1 MDGEAAPFLASQFAG
16 KLQYLLI
23 PLNDT
28 FQLLDVKSPISP
40 RIGKNW
46 RLSSS
51 SNAFNKSLQSVL
63 QITSLYPRSQATFCN
78 DYYVVSHVLD
88 RKIVISEESIAK
100 LLGMEFQQGKR
111 IKNVDA
117 NVPGMRKLVNFSI
130 YDNLTMDR
138 TKYAIKDLKPQMKIW
153 QNIFISCI
161 HPRTGETDYL
171 NATQKVIMYYI
182 SRGEPVCLPFLL
194 FNYLKECVEKSRTT
208 GGENKMS
215 ISYIPYGRLL
225 SDIFT
230 QNRLVKA
237 LFDLGLHDD
246 LAMTIGD
253 PLNGTKLKRM
263 QIIEKF
269 QIEPKEDT
277 SEEIH
282 QKNYPVNDF
291 PLCKPS
297 DPKGKGILIEKTKKI
312 KAASKSVVIREP
324 VPEPSP
330 ERTPEESYEESQ
342 SDDSESSMDS
352 SSGNQEEE
360 VPPRK
365 NVKRKAI
372 IEESSDEETE
382 DDVPLVKRQR
392 IQTAQVEEDVEQ
404 DDCEIIENVLQV
416 IRESE
421 EAEDSTDSDVEP
433 IGKRL
438 KLPLKGPLQKKES
451 GPQQTSEKISE
462 VQRERRSKTAS
473 DPARTARPTRSIPLS
488 ESSKEP
494 AKSINLDSA
503 LVVIPEQSQ
512 PISTSL
518 PTSTQTAPT
527 QTEPQTQAFSQAE
540 TQNPQPNIQTATT
553 AIPFIHIQTSSTS
566 TTTEPVPV
574 FNSFIQGIVQSEA
587 TLRNLVQHFTPK
599 PPYTS
604 KTLLLT
610 QTVNSRDLSFTSPE
624 KTATS
629 RKRQVT
635 ISEAE
640 HMDESDHSRIEK
652 NHAID
657 STPSGQPRTDSSNA
671 SSSNATR
678 TPQPV
683 LTLATSFRPQNL
695 IQLIQEFSEEATR
708 RLKWLNLVTDNQFDA
723 SFVDDVT
730 EVEKQVPIQVDAE
743 IPSEAEVPTPVQ
755 APEPSPH
762 PEVATLAARID
773 RIQDD

>member
-1 MDGEAAPFLASQFAG
+1 MGKSRKSKTNVTAVSKQNAKDQETQRFEEAQ
-16 KLQYLLI
+16 QI
-23 PLNDT
+23 LNT
-28 FQLLDVKSPISP
+28 PNVVTCVK
-40 RIGKNW
+40 K
-46 RLSSS
+46 
-51 SNAFNKSLQSVL
+51 A
-63 QITSLYPRSQATFCN
+63 
-78 DYYVVSHVLD
+78 
-88 RKIVISEESIAK
+88 EE
-100 LLGMEFQQGKR
+100 L
-111 IKNVDA
+111 
-117 NVPGMRKLVNFSI
+117 
-130 YDNLTMDR
+130 
-138 TKYAIKDLKPQMKIW
+138 
-153 QNIFISCI
+153 
-161 HPRTGETDYL
+161 
-171 NATQKVIMYYI
+171 
-182 SRGEPVCLPFLL
+182 
-194 FNYLKECVEKSRTT
+194 SRTT
-208 GGENKMS
+208 GGENKRS

-230 QNRLVKA
+230 HNRLVKA

-263 QIIEKF
+263 LIIEKV

-277 SEEIH
+277 SEEIR

-291 PLCKPS
+291 PLCPPEMPTRRAKRTISKPS

-312 KAASKSVVIREP
+312 KAASKSVVFREP

-392 IQTAQVEEDVEQ
+392 IQTAQDEEDVEQ

-473 DPARTARPTRSIPLS
+473 DPARTARPTRFIPLS
-488 ESSKEP
+488 ESM
-494 AKSINLDSA
+494 
-503 LVVIPEQSQ
+503 
-512 PISTSL
+512 
-518 PTSTQTAPT
+518 
-527 QTEPQTQAFSQAE
+527 
-540 TQNPQPNIQTATT
+540 
-553 AIPFIHIQTSSTS
+553 
-566 TTTEPVPV
+566 
-574 FNSFIQGIVQSEA
+574 
-587 TLRNLVQHFTPK
+587 
-599 PPYTS
+599 
-604 KTLLLT
+604 
-610 QTVNSRDLSFTSPE
+610 NSRDLSFTSPE

-629 RKRQVT
+629 KQRQVT

-640 HMDESDHSRIEK
+640 HMDESDHSGIEK
-652 NHAID
+652 NHEID
-657 STPSGQPRTDSSNA
+657 STPSGQPRTHSSNA

-683 LTLATSFRPQNL
+683 RTLATSFRPQNL

-708 RLKWLNLVTDNQFDA
+708 RLKWLYQVTDNQFDA
-723 SFVDDVT
+723 SFVDGLWSLRKMVR
-730 EVEKQVPIQVDAE
+730 KQ
-743 IPSEAEVPTPVQ
+743 S
-755 APEPSPH
+755 
-762 PEVATLAARID
+762 L
-773 RIQDD
+773 

>member
-1 MDGEAAPFLASQFAG
+1 
-16 KLQYLLI
+16 
-23 PLNDT
+23 
-28 FQLLDVKSPISP
+28 
-40 RIGKNW
+40 
-46 RLSSS
+46 
-51 SNAFNKSLQSVL
+51 
-63 QITSLYPRSQATFCN
+63 
-78 DYYVVSHVLD
+78 
-88 RKIVISEESIAK
+88 
-100 LLGMEFQQGKR
+100 
-111 IKNVDA
+111 
-117 NVPGMRKLVNFSI
+117 MRKLVNFAI
-130 YDNLTMDR
+130 YDNWSMDR
-138 TKYAIKDLKPQMKIW
+138 TKYAIKDLKPKMKIW
-153 QNIFISCI
+153 QKIFISCI
-161 HPRTGETDYL
+161 HPRTGGTDYL

-182 SRGEPVCLPFLL
+182 SRGEHVCLSFLL

-208 GGENKMS
+208 GGENKRS

-253 PLNGTKLKRM
+253 PPNGTKLKRM
-263 QIIEKF
+263 QIIEKV

-277 SEEIH
+277 SEEIR

-291 PLCKPS
+291 PLWSKKDNPACIMEYVRMLRREGDSITLEEFVTNLPDSPPEMPTRRAKRTISKPS
-297 DPKGKGILIEKTKKI
+297 DPKGKGILIEKTKKT

-330 ERTPEESYEESQ
+330 ERTPEESYEETQ

-365 NVKRKAI
+365 NVKMKAI

-382 DDVPLVKRQR
+382 ENVPLVKRQR
-392 IQTAQVEEDVEQ
+392 IQTAQVEEEVEQ

-416 IRESE
+416 IRESA
-421 EAEDSTDSDVEP
+421 EAEESTDSDVEP

-451 GPQQTSEKISE
+451 GPKQTSEKISE

-473 DPARTARPTRSIPLS
+473 DPARTARPTRSIPFR
-488 ESSKEP
+488 ESSKELT
-494 AKSINLDSA
+494 KSINLDSA
-503 LVVIPEQSQ
+503 LVVIPEQPE

-540 TQNPQPNIQTATT
+540 TQVPQSNIQTATT
-553 AIPFIHIQTSSTS
+553 AIPSIHIQTFSTS
-566 TTTEPVPV
+566 TTTEPIPT

-587 TLRNLVQHFTPK
+587 TPRNLVQHFSPK
-599 PPYTS
+599 PPSTS
-604 KTLLLT
+604 KTLLIT
-610 QTVNSRDLSFTSPE
+610 QTDQLQDVAETSYVSLSNYSAVNSRDLSFTSPE

-629 RKRQVT
+629 RQRQVT

-640 HMDESDHSRIEK
+640 HMDESDHSGIEK
-652 NHAID
+652 NHVID
-657 STPSGQPRTDSSNA
+657 STPSGQTRTHSSNA

-678 TPQPV
+678 TPQAI

-708 RLKWLNLVTDNQFDA
+708 RLQWLYQVTDNQFDA
-723 SFVDDVT
+723 SFVDGLWS
-730 EVEKQVPIQVDAE
+730 AF
-743 IPSEAEVPTPVQ
+743 
-755 APEPSPH
+755 
-762 PEVATLAARID
+762 
-773 RIQDD
+773 